1 MHFTVFFLR
10 FIDDKNLH
18 VNSSLIACLSL
29 QASLSRTQNTELYC
43 IGHNLHV
50 SACVACTFSSLG
62 NTFYFVLCPSLSLS
76 FYNSFS
82 LCSRAAH
89 AAAQLVDF
97 IVWNYRERANMTP
110 FTRSLVT
117 CRNNYFPA
125 KIAQSA
131 EKCMDER
138 ERKKKEGKK
147 QAWQEEKKRKT
158 GIKYEQA
165 VKERESRLA
174 TAGKMSRGNM

>member
-1 MHFTVFFLR
+1 
-10 FIDDKNLH
+10 
-18 VNSSLIACLSL
+18 
-29 QASLSRTQNTELYC
+29 
-43 IGHNLHV
+43 
-50 SACVACTFSSLG
+50 
-62 NTFYFVLCPSLSLS
+62 
-76 FYNSFS
+76 
-82 LCSRAAH
+82 
-89 AAAQLVDF
+89 
-97 IVWNYRERANMTP
+97 MTP

>member
-1 MHFTVFFLR
+1 MHFTVV
-10 FIDDKNLH
+10 DKNLH

-62 NTFYFVLCPSLSLS
+62 NTFYFVRCSLCPSLSLS

-97 IVWNYRERANMTP
+97 IVWNHRERANMTP

-138 ERKKKEGKK
+138 ERKKKEGKN
-147 QAWQEEKKRKT
+147 KRDRRRK
-158 GIKYEQA
+158 
-165 VKERESRLA
+165 R
-174 TAGKMSRGNM
+174 GKLG